1 MTAQLEEVVALVREL
16 VPAPDLVAVYL
27 YGSATTTGLRP
38 YSDLDVFVVLRRGL
52 WDEERRGLTARL
64 LGISGAPGR
73 PVELTV
79 VVLGDVVPWRYP
91 ARQEY
96 QYGEWLREAYERGEV
111 PGARVEPDLA
121 VLTRMVV
128 ADGRVLAGPPAGEVL
143 PEVPAEDVARAVAAG
158 VPGLLGELAEDTR
171 NVLLTLARGWVTL
184 ATGDVVSKDA
194 AARWALDRLPEEHR
208 PALAHAREVYLG
220 EEEEENWGRVGPG
233 RVADCAACLAGRV
246 RELAPDSG

>member
-1 MTAQLEEVVALVREL
+1 MTDQLEEVTSIVGEL
-16 VPAPDLVAVYL
+16 VPPHDLVAVYL

-38 YSDLDVFVVLRRGL
+38 YSDLDVFVVLRRRLG
-52 WDEERRGLTARL
+52 DEERRGLTGRL

-91 ARQEY
+91 AWQEY

-143 PEVPAEDVARAVAAG
+143 PEVPAEDVARAVVAG

-194 AARWALDRLPEEHR
+194 AARWALHRLPEEHR

-220 EEEEENWGRVGPG
+220 EAEENWGRVGPG
-233 RVADCAACLAGRV
+233 RVADCAAYLAGRV
-246 RELAPDSG
+246 RKLAPEPG

>member
-1 MTAQLEEVVALVREL
+1 MTAQLEEVASVVAEL
-16 VPAPDLVAVYL
+16 MPPPDLVAVYL

-38 YSDLDVFVVLRRGL
+38 YSDLDVFVVVRRGL
-52 WDEERRGLTARL
+52 VEEERRGLTARL
-64 LGISGAPGR
+64 LGVSGAPGR

-96 QYGEWLREAYERGEV
+96 QYGEWLREAYERGKV

-121 VLTRMVV
+121 VLMRMVV
-128 ADGRVLAGPPAGEVL
+128 ADGRVLAGPPAVEVL
-143 PEVPAEDVARAVAAG
+143 PEVPAEDVGRAVVAG

-171 NVLLTLARGWVTL
+171 NVLLTLARAWVTL
-184 ATGDVVSKDA
+184 DTGAVVPKDA
-194 AARWALDRLPEEHR
+194 AAGWALGRLPGERR

-220 EEEEENWGRVGPG
+220 EAEENWGRVGPG
-233 RVADCAACLAGRV
+233 RVADCAAYLAGRV
-246 RELAPDSG
+246 RELAPGSG

>member
-1 MTAQLEEVVALVREL
+1 MTDQLEEVGALVGEL
-16 VPAPDLVAVYL
+16 VPPHDLVAVYL

-38 YSDLDVFVVLRRGL
+38 YSDLDVFVVVRRGL
-52 WDEERRGLTARL
+52 VEEERRGLTARL
-64 LGISGAPGR
+64 LGVSGAPGR

-121 VLTRMVV
+121 VLMRMVV

-143 PEVPAEDVARAVAAG
+143 PEVPAEDVARAVVAG

-171 NVLLTLARGWVTL
+171 NVLLTLARAWVTL
-184 ATGDVVSKDA
+184 DTGAVVPKDA
-194 AARWALDRLPEEHR
+194 AAGWALGRLPGEHR

-220 EEEEENWGRVGPG
+220 EAEENWGRVGPG
-233 RVADCAACLAGRV
+233 RVADCAAYLAGRV
-246 RELAPDSG
+246 RELAPGSG

>member
-1 MTAQLEEVVALVREL
+1 MTDQLEEVISLVREL
-16 VPAPDLVAVYL
+16 LPAPDLVAVYL
-27 YGSATTTGLRP
+27 YGSATTSGLRP
-38 YSDLDVFVVLRRGL
+38 YSDLDVFVVVRRGL
-52 WDEERRGLTARL
+52 VEEERRGLTARL

-73 PVELTV
+73 PV

-121 VLTRMVV
+121 VLMRMVV

-143 PEVPAEDVARAVAAG
+143 PEVPAEDVARAVVAG

-171 NVLLTLARGWVTL
+171 NVLLTLARAWVTL
-184 ATGDVVSKDA
+184 DTGAVVPKDA
-194 AARWALDRLPEEHR
+194 AAGWALGRLPGEHR

-220 EEEEENWGRVGPG
+220 EAEENWGRVGPG
-233 RVADCAACLAGRV
+233 RVADCAAYLAGRV
-246 RELAPDSG
+246 RELAPGSG